1 VPLAGGNP
9 ENGGKRMKTL
19 YIGQRVQKLLADRQ
33 MDTAALA
40 QRTGLDIA
48 FLESLLADDVYPS
61 IGPLLKVARAL
72 GVRLGTLID
81 DRISQD
87 PLIVRRTGRS
97 AELHMLRAKDRPQTM
112 RFHSLGRGKTDRH
125 MEPFYVELLPESA
138 DTPRLSAHEGEEW
151 FVVEAGEVQV
161 IYGRETCRLGPGDS
175 IYYNSVVPH
184 YVSCA
189 GPEPAAIY
197 AVLYIPE

>member
-1 VPLAGGNP
+1 
-9 ENGGKRMKTL
+9 MKTL
-19 YIGQRVQKLLADRQ
+19 HIGQRIEKMLAGRQ
-33 MDTAALA
+33 LDIPALSE
-40 QRTGLDIA
+40 RTGLDQP

-87 PLIVRRTGRS
+87 PLVVRQTERT

-138 DTPRLSAHEGEEW
+138 DSPRLSAHEGEEW
-151 FVVEAGEVQV
+151 FVVVSGEVEV
-161 IYGRETCRLGPGDS
+161 IYGRETYRLAVGDS

-189 GPEPAAIY
+189 GPGPAAIY

>member
-1 VPLAGGNP
+1 
-9 ENGGKRMKTL
+9 MKTL
-19 YIGQRVQKLLADRQ
+19 HIGKRIEKLMGTQQIAIATLAE
-33 MDTAALA
+33 
-40 QRTGLDIA
+40 RTGLDRP

-81 DRISQD
+81 DHISED
-87 PLIVRRTGRS
+87 PLIVRQPDRS
-97 AELHMLRAKDRPQTM
+97 AELHMMRAKDRSQTM
-112 RFHSLGRGKTDRH
+112 RFHSLGHGKTDRH

-138 DTPRLSAHEGEEW
+138 GTPRLSSHEGEEW
-151 FVVEAGEVQV
+151 FVVQAGNVDV
-161 IYGRETCRLGPGDS
+161 VYGRETHHLAVGDS

-189 GPEPAAIY
+189 GSEPAAIY
-197 AVLYIPE
+197 AVLYIPD

>member
-1 VPLAGGNP
+1 
-9 ENGGKRMKTL
+9 MKTL
-19 YIGQRVQKLLADRQ
+19 HIGRRIEKMMTDRNL
-33 MDTAALA
+33 DITDLS
-40 QRTGLDIA
+40 QRTGLDLP
-48 FLESLLADDVYPS
+48 FLQGLLDDDVYPS

-72 GVRLGTLID
+72 GVRLGTLVD

-87 PLIVRRTGRS
+87 PLIVRHAERS

-125 MEPFYVELLPESA
+125 MEPFYVQLLPESA
-138 DTPRLSAHEGEEW
+138 KAPRLSAHEGEEW
-151 FVVEAGEVQV
+151 FVVTAGQVDV
-161 IYGRETCRLGPGDS
+161 IYGRETYHLATGDS

-184 YVSCA
+184 WVSCA
-189 GPEPAAIY
+189 GSTPAAIY

>member
-1 VPLAGGNP
+1 
-9 ENGGKRMKTL
+9 MKTL
-19 YIGQRVQKLLADRQ
+19 HLGRRIEKMLADRNLDVTQ
-33 MDTAALA
+33 LS
-40 QRTGLDIA
+40 QRTGLDLP

-72 GVRLGTLID
+72 GVRLGTLVD

-87 PLIVRRTGRS
+87 PLIVRRTERS
-97 AELHMLRAKDRPQTM
+97 AELHMLRARDRPQTM

-138 DTPRLSAHEGEEW
+138 KAPRLSSHEGEEW
-151 FVVEAGEVQV
+151 FVVTAGQV
-161 IYGRETCRLGPGDS
+161 DVTYGRETYHLAVGDS

-184 YVSCA
+184 WVSCA
-189 GPEPAAIY
+189 GSEPAAIY

>member
-1 VPLAGGNP
+1 
-9 ENGGKRMKTL
+9 MKTL
-19 YIGQRVQKLLADRQ
+19 HIGQRIEKMLAARQ
-33 MDTAALA
+33 IGVTELA
-40 QRTGLDIA
+40 ERTGLDLP
-48 FLESLLADDVYPS
+48 FLKSLLDDDVYPS
-61 IGPLLKVARAL
+61 LGPLLKVARAL
-72 GVRLGTLID
+72 GVRLGTFID

-87 PLIVRRTGRS
+87 PLIVRRAERS

-138 DTPRLSAHEGEEW
+138 GAPRLSSHEGEEW
-151 FVVEAGEVQV
+151 FVVETGNVEVL
-161 IYGRETCRLGPGDS
+161 YGRETYRLAVGDS

-189 GPEPAAIY
+189 GPGPAAIY